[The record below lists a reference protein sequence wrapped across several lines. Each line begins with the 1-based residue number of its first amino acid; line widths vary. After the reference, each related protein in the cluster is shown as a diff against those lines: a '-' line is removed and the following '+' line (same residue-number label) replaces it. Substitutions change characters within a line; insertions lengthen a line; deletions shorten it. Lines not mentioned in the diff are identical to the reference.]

1 MGRWEWDLAKIQAMQ
16 YAENVVEFMAQDLR
30 NLPERTLRLL
40 KVAAFFGGRFD
51 IRDIAQYCQVAVE
64 EEERVLWPALQQG
77 NFLFHLIIK
86 ISYLRSH
93 MHTQHGHTSWTD

>member
-1 MGRWEWDLAKIQAMQ
+1 MQWFNNDMGRWEWDLAKIQAMQ
-16 YAENVVEFMAQDLR
+16 YAENVVEFMAQDLG

-51 IRDIAQYCQVAVE
+51 IRDIAQYCRVAVE

-77 NFLFHLIIK
+77 ITPSLSSPVTTKTRAN
-86 ISYLRSH
+86 
-93 MHTQHGHTSWTD
+93 HT

>member
-51 IRDIAQYCQVAVE
+51 IRDISQYCRVAVE
-64 EEERVLWPALQQG
+64 EEERVLWPALEQG
-77 NFLFHLIIK
+77 TPSLLSHHNNLIPTITPAHL
-86 ISYLRSH
+86 
-93 MHTQHGHTSWTD
+93 HTNTDTN

>member
-1 MGRWEWDLAKIQAMQ
+1 MQ

-51 IRDIAQYCQVAVE
+51 IRDIAQYCRVAVE

-77 NFLFHLIIK
+77 NSLFHLIIK
-86 ISYLRSH
+86 NLIPTITLT
-93 MHTQHGHTSWTD
+93 HTCIQHGHTSWTD

>member
-1 MGRWEWDLAKIQAMQ
+1 MQWFNNDMGRWEWDLAKIQAMQ
-16 YAENVVEFMAQDLR
+16 YAENVVEFMAQDLG

-51 IRDIAQYCQVAVE
+51 IRDIAQYCRVAVE

-77 NFLFHLIIK
+77 ITPSLPSPVTTKTRAN
-86 ISYLRSH
+86 
-93 MHTQHGHTSWTD
+93 HT